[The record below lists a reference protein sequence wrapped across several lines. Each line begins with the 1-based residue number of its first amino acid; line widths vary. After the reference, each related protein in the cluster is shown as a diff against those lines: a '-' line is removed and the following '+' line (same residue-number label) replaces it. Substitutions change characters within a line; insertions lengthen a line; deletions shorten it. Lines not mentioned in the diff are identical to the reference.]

1 MMKRNLGLL
10 LLATM
15 SLVAMAENTSSNLSI
30 DREAWE
36 NVDPSEGS
44 TQKNMLR
51 SMLFAISMIF
61 GCELGDKTFIVAA
74 LLSFENSRGIVFL
87 GSFSALFFMTL
98 LGVLLGHAAPMLFP
112 KRCTDLLGGLLFVIF
127 GIKMIREGVE
137 VMNAH
142 ESIDEEFKRVED
154 EISTAKPVEEL
165 MEEGQVPKDPI
176 YEKTEDDSVNYLKS
190 TLDGLKNLFSFLL
203 SPLFVKAFALTFV
216 SEWGDRSQIAT
227 IAMAASDNMFGVF
240 LGANLGHAF
249 CTGLAVLSGKYLAT
263 KIQMHKVLL
272 SGGCLFILFGL
283 VYFYQGFS

>member
-1 MMKRNLGLL
+1 MKRYLGLL

-15 SLVAMAENTSSNLSI
+15 SLAAMAKDTSSNLLPGG
-30 DREAWE
+30 EAIE
-36 NVDPSEGS
+36 NMDISEAS
-44 TQKNMLR
+44 PQSSFTR
-51 SMLFAISMIF
+51 SLFFAISMIF

-74 LLSFENSRGIVFL
+74 LLSFENSRGMVFL
-87 GSFSALFFMTL
+87 GSYSALFCMTL

-112 KRCTDLLGGLLFVIF
+112 KQYTDLLGGLLFVIF
-127 GIKMIREGVE
+127 GVKMIREGIE
-137 VMNAH
+137 AMNAH

-154 EISTAKPVEEL
+154 EIKTAKPVEEL
-165 MEEGQVPKDPI
+165 MEEGSIPKNHV
-176 YEKTEDDSVNYLKS
+176 EKSEKDSVDFIS
-190 TLDGLKNLFSFLL
+190 PTLDGLKNLFGFLL

-272 SGGCLFILFGL
+272 SGGCLFIIFGL

>member
-1 MMKRNLGLL
+1 MKRYLGLL

-15 SLVAMAENTSSNLSI
+15 SVAAMAESTPSNVLLR
-30 DREAWE
+30 REAIE
-36 NVDPSEGS
+36 NVDISEAS
-44 TQKNMLR
+44 SQNNFTR
-51 SMLFAISMIF
+51 SLFFAISMIF

-74 LLSFENSRGIVFL
+74 LLSFENSRGMVFL
-87 GSFSALFFMTL
+87 GSFSALFCMTL

-112 KRCTDLLGGLLFVIF
+112 KQFTDLLGGLLFVIF
-127 GIKMIREGVE
+127 GVKMIREGIE
-137 VMNAH
+137 AMNAH

-154 EISTAKPVEEL
+154 EINTAKPVEEL
-165 MEEGQVPKDPI
+165 MEEGVVSKEHIQKSEKDSI
-176 YEKTEDDSVNYLKS
+176 DFFDS
-190 TLDGLKNLFSFLL
+190 TIDGLKNLFGFLL
-203 SPLFVKAFALTFV
+203 SPLFVKAFVLTFV

-240 LGANLGHAF
+240 LGASLGHGF

-272 SGGCLFILFGL
+272 SGGCLFIVFGL